1 MDKLILPA
9 SEKVRNLKLLTEVA
23 LGQKKADLAI
33 VNSTLLNV
41 YTGELLKQYSV
52 SIKDKWI
59 AYVGEAPDDTIGPNT
74 TIIDGEGKTLIPGL
88 IDGHMHLAGL
98 FRVSEFLRVAMIGG
112 TTTII
117 TETMEPFPVAGQKGV
132 DDFLDSLKD
141 QPVKIF
147 ATAPAMISISRAA
160 RGISKATLR
169 ALLAREEIV
178 GLGESYWQAVLQEP
192 DRILPIFQETLLS
205 RKTLEGHSA
214 GAGGKKLNAYIAAGI
229 SSCHEPISAQEV
241 LERLRLGL
249 SVMIREGSIRRDL
262 EAISE
267 IKDTDIDLRRLILVS
282 DGIEPGDLMAKGY
295 MEYIVQKAIDY
306 GFDPIHAIQMA
317 TLNVAEH
324 FSLDGLIGGIA
335 PGRYADLLLI
345 PDPENL
351 KAEFVISNGQIISRQ
366 GKLIKAPRR
375 HKYSQ
380 RSRNTINLS
389 KRLKPSDFSI
399 PVAKG
404 GQQVGVRAIDMITD
418 LVSKELNTQVPVENG
433 EVRIDTKQD
442 VVKVAAIDR
451 TGTPGKIFVG
461 LVKGFCMKSG
471 AIASSSAWDTS
482 DIIVVGADD
491 TDMTLAVNRIFD
503 MQGGV
508 VVCNEKKIMAEIA
521 LPIFGLISD
530 LSIEMLEERIAGVKK
545 AISDL
550 GVPFADPILTLSTL
564 TGASIPFFR
573 ICEEGLVNLK
583 DGVAKSLFLD

>member
-1 MDKLILPA
+1 
-9 SEKVRNLKLLTEVA
+9 
-23 LGQKKADLAI
+23 
-33 VNSTLLNV
+33 
-41 YTGELLKQYSV
+41 
-52 SIKDKWI
+52 
-59 AYVGEAPDDTIGPNT
+59 
-74 TIIDGEGKTLIPGL
+74 
-88 IDGHMHLAGL
+88 
-98 FRVSEFLRVAMIGG
+98 
-112 TTTII
+112 
-117 TETMEPFPVAGQKGV
+117 
-132 DDFLDSLKD
+132 
-141 QPVKIF
+141 
-147 ATAPAMISISRAA
+147 
-160 RGISKATLR
+160 
-169 ALLAREEIV
+169 
-178 GLGESYWQAVLQEP
+178 
-192 DRILPIFQETLLS
+192 
-205 RKTLEGHSA
+205 
-214 GAGGKKLNAYIAAGI
+214 
-229 SSCHEPISAQEV
+229 
-241 LERLRLGL
+241 
-249 SVMIREGSIRRDL
+249 MIREGSIRRDL

>member
-214 GAGGKKLNAYIAAGI
+214 GDRWKK
-229 SSCHEPISAQEV
+229 
-241 LERLRLGL
+241 
-249 SVMIREGSIRRDL
+249 
-262 EAISE
+262 
-267 IKDTDIDLRRLILVS
+267 T
-282 DGIEPGDLMAKGY
+282 
-295 MEYIVQKAIDY
+295 
-306 GFDPIHAIQMA
+306 
-317 TLNVAEH
+317 
-324 FSLDGLIGGIA
+324 
-335 PGRYADLLLI
+335 
-345 PDPENL
+345 
-351 KAEFVISNGQIISRQ
+351 
-366 GKLIKAPRR
+366 
-375 HKYSQ
+375 Q
-380 RSRNTINLS
+380 R
-389 KRLKPSDFSI
+389 
-399 PVAKG
+399 
-404 GQQVGVRAIDMITD
+404 
-418 LVSKELNTQVPVENG
+418 
-433 EVRIDTKQD
+433 
-442 VVKVAAIDR
+442 
-451 TGTPGKIFVG
+451 
-461 LVKGFCMKSG
+461 
-471 AIASSSAWDTS
+471 
-482 DIIVVGADD
+482 
-491 TDMTLAVNRIFD
+491 
-503 MQGGV
+503 
-508 VVCNEKKIMAEIA
+508 
-521 LPIFGLISD
+521 
-530 LSIEMLEERIAGVKK
+530 
-545 AISDL
+545 
-550 GVPFADPILTLSTL
+550 PILR
-564 TGASIPFFR
+564 PVFP
-573 ICEEGLVNLK
+573 LVMNL
-583 DGVAKSLFLD
+583 